1 MKGSKGAL
9 SCINVGNI
17 LVLIYANCP
26 MVRAT
31 HTHTLTAG
39 SLLQESINCTAMLIA
54 LNDATKMQLVVV
66 VVAAGDN

>member
-1 MKGSKGAL
+1 MGEGSKGAL

-26 MVRAT
+26 MVRGT
-31 HTHTLTAG
+31 HTHAHTLTAG

-54 LNDATKMQLVVV
+54 LNDATKM
-66 VVAAGDN
+66 